1 MAFMRHPTLPNTG
14 VIAAFPTCIYQGQYI
29 DHVKYNARLLEMI
42 KTLETDPTIT
52 ESSKA
57 NYGTGWTSYH
67 ATNGD
72 FYSKYN
78 LANSPVTE
86 ELQTFIWDSVKNY
99 FMTIGIDPIHLEF
112 LRLGV
117 VWANVNPKYS
127 YHTFHTH
134 ENSYYSGCYYVKVP
148 KNSGDIVFKDPRNSL
163 RLFELSPGENQKF
176 SDAVVRQIPMNP
188 LPGSIVLFPSW
199 LEHEVQQNLTDDDRV
214 SIAFNIIP
222 DYEKIG
228 QKTSEMRPKNEE

>member
-14 VIAAFPTCIYQGQYI
+14 VIAGFPTCIYQGQYT
-29 DHVKYNARLLEMI
+29 DHVKYNVQLLDMI
-42 KTLETDPTIT
+42 KKLKSDETIT
-52 ESSKA
+52 ALSKE
-57 NYGTGWTSYH
+57 NYGAGWTSYH
-67 ATNGD
+67 ATNGN
-72 FYSKYN
+72 FNSEYN
-78 LANSPVTE
+78 LANNPITE

-99 FMTIGIDPIHLEF
+99 FSTIGIDTSHLQF

-117 VWANVNPKYS
+117 VWANINSKYS

-148 KNSGDIVFKDPRNSL
+148 TASGDIVFKDPRSSM
-163 RLFELSPGENQKF
+163 RSFELSPNENQKF
-176 SDAVVRQIPMNP
+176 SDAVIRQIPVNP

-222 DYEKIG
+222 DYEKLG
-228 QKTSEMRPKNEE
+228 KKTEEVRLKNAK